1 MKILVLSDLWLPFP
15 GGAERYIANVT
26 DALVARGH
34 DVHIL
39 TSYAKA
45 KSALPMT
52 ICDIPVYEKHEAG
65 ARIIEL
71 FLCDYKPD
79 LILTHHFFVGEFAQ
93 EFSRWSGRFCSYP
106 FIEIIH
112 NRRRHP
118 DAAFA
123 IFNSQFT
130 ADRCGYRDGDIVML
144 PPASRKV
151 VMNHWPFSDDLLPIR
166 EKAAYIGHI
175 KPLGGKGIAMTYQL
189 ASIMPERKFLVLR
202 GEWQGGEDIRRLP
215 NIEFMEPCDDIRDF
229 YSRCRIVLMPSSNED
244 AGTVPQECALNGIP
258 CISSNVGGLP
268 ETNAGGIVLPPG
280 DVYSWITEI
289 CKLDHPE
296 QYKQIVES
304 QRKHIASLHWEEKFD
319 EIDRRVRECVK

>member
-34 DVHIL
+34 EVHIL

-52 ICDIPVYEKHEAG
+52 IADIGVYERHEQG
-65 ARIIEL
+65 A
-71 FLCDYKPD
+71 D
-79 LILTHHFFVGEFAQ
+79 LLSTAIHCLWGDEGCSLDDMYHWDCVLSHHFFMGEFPDVFAAS
-93 EFSRWSGRFCSYP
+93 FIP

-112 NRRRHP
+112 NRQRHP

-123 IFNSQFT
+123 IFNSQYT
-130 ADRCGYRDGDIVML
+130 ADRCGFREGDIVML
-144 PPASRKV
+144 PPASPRVKFDRALAF
-151 VMNHWPFSDDLLPIR
+151 PPP
-166 EKAAYIGHI
+166 EYIGHI
-175 KPLGGKGIAMTYQL
+175 KPLGGKGIALTYQL
-189 ASIMPERKFLVLR
+189 AAIMPERKFLVLR
-202 GEWQGGEDIRRLP
+202 GEWQDGEDIRRLP
-215 NIEFMEPCDDIRDF
+215 NVEFMEPCDDIREF
-229 YSRCRIVLMPSSNED
+229 YSRCRVVLMPSLSED

-268 ETNAGGIVLPPG
+268 ETNAGGVVLPPD
-280 DVYSWITEI
+280 DVYSWVTEV

-304 QRKHIASLHWEEKFD
+304 QRKHIASLRWEEKFD
-319 EIDRRVRECVK
+319 EIDRRVRECAK